1 MLRHIVETTGD
12 HRMGVIIMNKMIKI
26 VFFFMLS
33 LFLACN
39 LTAQVKVERSTEIVK
54 ISGKEY
60 YMHHVKAGETL
71 FSIAQAYQVT
81 IEEIE
86 RLNPEVAEGLKAG
99 QVIGIPVV
107 EPQESLGH
115 TAENEKTTLVLNGEY
130 VVQAGENLY
139 DIAKKFGIDVSEF
152 KALNPGLTNEPNLG
166 TVIKVP
172 NIVNTD
178 DYLVHKVEYNERTTS
193 LLNRWKVSESEFRGI
208 NISVG
213 SHVFVNQMVLIP
225 IPREGRMSLSTETVA
240 EEIVAEEINAEE
252 DVDEGKPLSPLE
264 GHEVVFAEEKDWEVP
279 ECNPSDDNASKHY
292 KVALMVPLYLY
303 DIGKLDVDKERVAQA
318 RKSRSL
324 SFLQFYEGFMMAVES
339 LTQDDGLHLDLMVLD
354 VTDNESTAHDAL
366 SEIQN
371 KDLDLIVGPFFSK
384 SFEVVEAYAKE
395 KGIIMINPL
404 STRESIIEGN
414 PNVVKVKASAAGQ
427 IMDVYNIVKNYYQD
441 ANVFIVSQEKEED
454 ADYLNVLEQQ
464 VIQAVKAEVPV
475 SHEEILRYARE
486 ESKER
491 EMGERL
497 VSTVDVEGQ
506 VYSTEDLQSHPMDGV
521 VLENPVKRY
530 AYSDIGKM
538 KSQLSGVRNNLVF
551 AYGDSNVFAT
561 QVLNTLKKEVDMK
574 PITLVA
580 LPDWTKFEKLLVDN
594 LLDMN
599 AIYFSDFFVDYRNPQ
614 VKQFVQRFRSKY
626 KAEPQQ
632 YAFEGYDVAWYFL
645 NALMRYGRDM
655 AGCLPYFDLPLL
667 HAQYHFKNMGQN
679 NGIENQ
685 AWSVYQYDNEA
696 IELVP
701 VNPYNKVG
709 DE

>member
-1 MLRHIVETTGD
+1 
-12 HRMGVIIMNKMIKI
+12 MNKIMKI
-26 VFFFMLS
+26 VFFLVLS
-33 LFLACN
+33 LFLTSN
-39 LTAQVKVERSTEIVK
+39 LMAQVHIERSTEIVK

-71 FSIAQAYQVT
+71 YSIAQAYQVT
-81 IEEIE
+81 VEEIE
-86 RLNPEVAEGLKAG
+86 RLNPEVADGLKAE

-107 EPQESLGH
+107 ELQETVLQ
-115 TAENEKTTLVLNGEY
+115 TAENEKTTVALNGEY
-130 VVQAGENLY
+130 VVQTGEDLY
-139 DIAKKFGIDVSEF
+139 DIAKKFGIDVGEF
-152 KALNPGLTNEPNLG
+152 KAINPGLSNTPSAG

-172 NIVNTD
+172 SVVTAD
-178 DYLVHKVEYNERTTS
+178 DYIVHKVEYNERTSS
-193 LLNRWKVSESEFRGI
+193 LLKRWKVSESEFRGI

-225 IPREGRMSLSTETVA
+225 IPKEGRLPVPTETVV
-240 EEIVAEEINAEE
+240 EEIVEEV
-252 DVDEGKPLSPLE
+252 DVDEEQPLSPLE
-264 GHEVVFAEEKDWEVP
+264 GQEVVVVEEEDWDVP
-279 ECNPSDDNASKHY
+279 ECNPSEDNASKHY

-303 DIGKLDVDKERVAQA
+303 DIGRLEVDKEKVAQA

-339 LTQDDGLHLDLMVLD
+339 LTQDEGLHLDLMVMD
-354 VTDNESTAHDAL
+354 VTDNESTARDAL
-366 SEIQN
+366 SEIQG

-384 SFEVVEAYAKE
+384 SFDVVEAYAKE
-395 KGIIMINPL
+395 KGIVMVNPL
-404 STRESIIEGN
+404 STRESIVQGN
-414 PNVVKVKASAAGQ
+414 PNVVKVKAGAAGQ
-427 IMDVYNIVKNYYQD
+427 IADIYHLVKNYYQD
-441 ANVFIVSQEKEED
+441 ANVFIVSQEKD
-454 ADYLNVLEQQ
+454 SDLDYLNALEHN
-464 VIQAVKAEVPV
+464 VNQAVKAEVSV
-475 SHEEILRYARE
+475 SNEEILRYARE

-506 VYSTEDLQSHPMDGV
+506 VYSTEDLQSHPTDGI

-530 AYSDIGKM
+530 AYSDIGNM
-538 KSQLSGVRNNLVF
+538 KSQLSGVRNNLVL
-551 AYGDSNVFAT
+551 AYGDNNVFAT
-561 QVLNTLKKEVDMK
+561 QVLNTLKKEVDQK

-599 AIYFSDFFVDYRNPQ
+599 AIYFSDFFVDYRDSE

-632 YAFEGYDVAWYFL
+632 YAFEGYDVARYFL
-645 NALMRYGRDM
+645 SALMRYGSDM
-655 AGCLPYFDLPLL
+655 IGCLPAFETPLL
-667 HAQYHFKNMGQN
+667 HVKYHFRDMGPD
-679 NGIENQ
+679 NGVENQ
-685 AWSVYQYDNEA
+685 SWSIYQYDKEA

-701 VNPYNKVG
+701 VNPYKKTD